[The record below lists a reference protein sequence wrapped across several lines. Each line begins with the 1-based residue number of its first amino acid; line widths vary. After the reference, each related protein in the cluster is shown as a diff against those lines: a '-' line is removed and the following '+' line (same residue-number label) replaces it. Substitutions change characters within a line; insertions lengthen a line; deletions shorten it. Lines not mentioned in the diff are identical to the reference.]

1 MVRIL
6 LSLYVIQLL
15 TSIGGCPGQIA
26 SGASLRLCPS
36 HREYLIVGGV
46 THEPRGTPNAV
57 GAVAPSGEARPGT
70 ETEQAT
76 EPEQA
81 SEPEQADNGKAIRI
95 AQAQEKMMFIEFQST
110 SNNATQRRFET
121 ETLSDGKVRELLRRY
136 VAVRLP
142 LEYEVTVGGAV
153 SRLLKHPAFAELKG
167 RPGIAILDYAHRD
180 TEYYGHVVTA
190 LSFMPGKY
198 YRFHP
203 RHLAVALD
211 LPPGTITQRTMVF
224 AVRIHPESP
233 ASTKGEFDPML
244 ATEANSHS
252 TYQARIRVQ
261 GHHHWGR
268 RFPRLSRL
276 LGRGLR
282 AQEVVAE
289 SWPHE
294 GLVDAAVDC
303 VHSWRQSSGHW
314 SAVRSPQPRFGYDMQ
329 RGGNGIWYATGLFGN
344 RH

>member
-6 LSLYVIQLL
+6 LSFCVLQLL
-15 TSIGGCPGQIA
+15 TSIGGSKSA
-26 SGASLRLCPS
+26 LS
-36 HREYLIVGGV
+36 REETEPLG
-46 THEPRGTPNAV
+46 THEVV
-57 GAVAPSGEARPGT
+57 GEAASSGETGP
-70 ETEQAT
+70 AT
-76 EPEQA
+76 EVDQDTVEWHT
-81 SEPEQADNGKAIRI
+81 DYGKAIRV
-95 AQAQEKMMFIEFQST
+95 AQAQDKMIFIEFQS
-110 SNNATQRRFET
+110 SNNPTQRRFDT
-121 ETLSDGKVRELLRRY
+121 ETLSDRTVRELLRRY

-142 LEYEVTVGGAV
+142 LDAKITVGGAV
-153 SRLLKHPAFAELKG
+153 SKLLDHPAFAELKG
-167 RPGIAILDYAHRD
+167 RPGIAIIDYAHRD
-180 TEYYGHVVTA
+180 ADYYGHVVTA
-190 LSFMPGKY
+190 VSFTPGKY

-211 LPPGTITQRTMVF
+211 LPPGTLTQRTMVF
-224 AVRIHPESP
+224 AVRIHPEAP
-233 ASTKGEFDPML
+233 ASTKGELDPNL
-244 ATEANSHS
+244 ATEAKSHS

-276 LGRGLR
+276 LPRGLR

-303 VHSWRQSSGHW
+303 VESWRQSSGHW
-314 SAVRSPQPRFGYDMQ
+314 SAVRAPQPRFGYDMQ